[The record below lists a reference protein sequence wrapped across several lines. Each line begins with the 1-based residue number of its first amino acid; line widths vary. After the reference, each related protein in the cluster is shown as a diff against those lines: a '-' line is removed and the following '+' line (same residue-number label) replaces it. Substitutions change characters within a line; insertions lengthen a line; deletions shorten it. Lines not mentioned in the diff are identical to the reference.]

1 MTTTGSDRTSP
12 PAIRDDPSIATVVA
26 VELDKLRRGFCFW
39 LSLVLPFVLVL
50 PLGVVATLSPEGRS
64 GDVWGIWFSVT
75 LLFWGMFLPMA
86 AALYSAMSVRADLA
100 SRRVVYA
107 YAFPRHRVL
116 LGRFL
121 ALLLLWLGSALLLA
135 LLLTVVGAVLVG
147 PQAALPVP
155 MGVLVPWVGAAA
167 TLALCLVV
175 AERWG
180 TGLTAVIGVLG
191 MLLSGVIADTSAWW
205 FVPMVWPLRAVVPL
219 AGIEASG
226 VPLEPGDPLFSLALL
241 PVIAALSLALSIVL
255 LAAGARH
262 VNRKE
267 L

>member
-1 MTTTGSDRTSP
+1 MTATGSDRTSP
-12 PAIRDDPSIATVVA
+12 PVIRDDPSLATVVA
-26 VELDKLRRGFCFW
+26 VELDKLRRGFCLWF
-39 LSLVLPFVLVL
+39 SLALPFVLIL
-50 PLGVVATLSPEGRS
+50 PLGLVAAASPEGRG

-75 LLFWGMFLPMA
+75 LLFWGMFLPMG
-86 AALYSAMSVRADLA
+86 AALYAAMSVRADAA

-107 YAFPRHRVL
+107 YAFPRHRML
-116 LGRFL
+116 IGRFL
-121 ALLLLWLGSALLLA
+121 ALLVLWLGSALLLT
-135 LLLTVVGAVLVG
+135 LLLAAVGVVLVG
-147 PQAALPVP
+147 PRAALPVP

-180 TGLTAVIGVLG
+180 TGLTSVVGVLG
-191 MLLSGVIADTSAWW
+191 LLLSGVLADTSAWW

-226 VPLEPGDPLFSLALL
+226 VPLEPGDPLFSLEPLPLVAVLSSALA
-241 PVIAALSLALSIVL
+241 VVL
-255 LAAGARH
+255 LTAGARH